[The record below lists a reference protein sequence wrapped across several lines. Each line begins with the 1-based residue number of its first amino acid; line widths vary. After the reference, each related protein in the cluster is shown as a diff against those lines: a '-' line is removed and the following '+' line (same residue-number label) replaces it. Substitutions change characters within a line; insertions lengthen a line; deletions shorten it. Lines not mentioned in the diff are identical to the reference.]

1 MDLTFTT
8 PITIPLFEIMLMMM
22 LTTLALLFGRLK
34 LGLLINY
41 CFTIYWG
48 YILNMDIFT
57 DKGGMLLNSF
67 TYMYLGF
74 GFILLL
80 LTILGFYTQGD

>member
-1 MDLTFTT
+1 MDLSFTS
-8 PITIPLFEIMLMMM
+8 PITIPLFEIMLLML
-22 LTTLALLFGRLK
+22 LTTFTLLFGRLK

-57 DKGGMLLNSF
+57 EKGGVLNSF

-74 GFILLL
+74 GFVLLL
-80 LTILGFYTQGD
+80 LTILGFYTQSD